1 MSPAAATQS
10 NVVTYTPISTAEQTR
25 DLLLLEQEEWKNCG
39 ELTWGGLVRYMRDI
53 FSTDPVARMKPFT
66 GGGGNYVDCCGYGG
80 DLRIPLYVYE
90 LADGVTYDLRVTAG
104 ELDGGELE
112 TIAEKDTA
120 SFNLTREV
128 DIRHPAGRIIKSRW
142 LTGPWTTGGG
152 DVPAPELTV
161 EGRTVRS
168 PVPLFGLVE
177 LTLEVRRWRHILNI
191 PADEAEELLV
201 NGWAEFA
208 VALVDGGRPVGLEIT
223 PPPGAEEL
231 AKNGEECGRGSH
243 YKQTAPEDE
252 EPVAQPEDKIIRC
265 EYCEAKCDDPDEEGD
280 E

>member
-1 MSPAAATQS
+1 MSPAAATQQQ
-10 NVVTYTPISTAEQTR
+10 VVTYTPIPSAEQPR
-25 DLLLLEQEEWKNCG
+25 DLILLEQEEWKNCG
-39 ELTWGGLVRYMRDI
+39 ELTWGGMVRYLRDI
-53 FSTDPVARMKPFT
+53 FSPDPMRMNFV
-66 GGGGNYVDCCGYGG
+66 GSGGGNYVDCCGYGG

-90 LADGVTYDLRVTAG
+90 LAENVAYDLRVTAG

-120 SFNLTREV
+120 SFALTREV

-142 LTGPWTTGGG
+142 LTGPWTTGGA

-161 EGRTVRS
+161 EGRTLRS
-168 PVPLFGLVE
+168 PIPLFGLVE
-177 LTLEVRRWRHILNI
+177 LTLEVRRWKHILNI

-231 AKNGEECGRGSH
+231 AKNGEKCGRGVNF
-243 YKQTAPEDE
+243 KQTAPEE
-252 EPVAQPEDKIIRC
+252 REPTASPQDKTIHC
-265 EYCEAKCDDPDEEGD
+265 DYCAAKCDDPDEEDD